1 MRTAIYPGSFDP
13 VTCGHLDIIR
23 RAAKLFD
30 RLIVLVSVNPLK
42 ASCFSPE
49 ERVELIKRVTADLNN
64 IEVESY
70 DGLLI
75 DYFKMKNA
83 DVIVKGLRAMSDFEY
98 EFQMALVNKD
108 LCYDAE
114 TIFLCADVVGTFLS
128 SSMVKQ
134 IALFGGD
141 ISSYVPAVIEKD
153 IIKGVQRMGKGLGAS
168 SELN

>member
-13 VTCGHLDIIR
+13 ITYGHLDIIK

-30 RLIVLVSVNPLK
+30 NLIVLVSSNPLK
-42 ASCFSPE
+42 STCFSPE
-49 ERVELIKRVTADLNN
+49 ERMDFIRRVTKGIPN
-64 IEVESY
+64 IEVDSD

-75 DYFKMKNA
+75 DYFTKRNA

-108 LCYDAE
+108 MCYKAE

-134 IALFGGD
+134 VALFGGD
-141 ISSYVPAVIEKD
+141 IRSYVPYEIEED
-153 IIKGVQRMGKGLGAS
+153 IKKGVKR
-168 SELN
+168 LNRSNI

>member
-13 VTCGHLDIIR
+13 VTCGHLDIIN
-23 RAAKLFD
+23 RASKLFD
-30 RLIVLVSVNPLK
+30 NLIVLVSVNPLK
-42 ASCFSPE
+42 STCFSPE
-49 ERVELIKRVTADLNN
+49 ERVELIRRVTKNIPN
-64 IEVESY
+64 IEVDSS

-75 DYFKMKNA
+75 DYFKKRNA

-108 LCYDAE
+108 LCYNAE
-114 TIFLCADVVGTFLS
+114 TVFLCADVVGTFLS

-141 ISSYVPAVIEKD
+141 ISSYVPKEIEED
-153 IIKGVQRMGKGLGAS
+153 IIKGVKRLTNKEMLK
-168 SELN
+168 N

>member
-13 VTCGHLDIIR
+13 VTCGHLDIIK
-23 RAAKLFD
+23 RAANLFD
-30 RLIVLVSVNPLK
+30 NLIVLVSVNPLK
-42 ASCFSPE
+42 STCFSPE
-49 ERVELIKRVTADLNN
+49 ERMELIRRVTKGIPN
-64 IEVESY
+64 IEVDSD

-75 DYFKMKNA
+75 DYFVKRNA

-108 LCYDAE
+108 LCYKAE

-141 ISSYVPAVIEKD
+141 ISSYVPHEIEAD
-153 IIKGVQRMGKGLGAS
+153 IKKGVMR
-168 SELN
+168 LNKNNI

>member
-13 VTCGHLDIIR
+13 VTCGHLDIIK

-30 RLIVLVSVNPLK
+30 NLIVLVSVNPLK
-42 ASCFSPE
+42 SSCFSPE
-49 ERVELIKRVTADLNN
+49 ERMEFIRRVTSAIPN
-64 IEVESY
+64 IEVDCD

-75 DYFKMKNA
+75 DYFTKRNA

-108 LCYDAE
+108 LCYKAE
-114 TIFLCADVVGTFLS
+114 TVFLCADVVGTFLS

-141 ISSYVPAVIEKD
+141 ISSYVPHEIEAD
-153 IIKGVQRMGKGLGAS
+153 IKKGVKR
-168 SELN
+168 LNINNI

>member
-13 VTCGHLDIIR
+13 VTCGHLDIIK

-30 RLIVLVSVNPLK
+30 KLIVLVSVNPTK
-42 ASCFSPE
+42 SSCFTPE
-49 ERVELIKRVTADLNN
+49 ERVNFIERVTGDIPN
-64 IEVESY
+64 IEVDSY

-75 DYFKMKNA
+75 DYFNQRKA

-108 LCYDAE
+108 LCYNAE

-134 IALFGGD
+134 IALFDGD
-141 ISSYVPAVIEKD
+141 ISSYVPLEIEKD
-153 IIKGVQRMGKGLGAS
+153 IMKGVKRLRKT
-168 SELN
+168 EKD

>member
-13 VTCGHLDIIR
+13 VTCGHLDIIK

-30 RLIVLVSVNPLK
+30 KLIVLVSVNPTK
-42 ASCFSPE
+42 SSCFTPE
-49 ERVELIKRVTADLNN
+49 ERVNFIERVTGDIPN
-64 IEVESY
+64 IEVDSY

-75 DYFKMKNA
+75 DYFNQRKA

-108 LCYDAE
+108 LCYNAE

-134 IALFGGD
+134 IALFDGD
-141 ISSYVPAVIEKD
+141 ISSYVPMEIEKD
-153 IIKGVQRMGKGLGAS
+153 IMKGVKRLRKT
-168 SELN
+168 EKD

>member
-13 VTCGHLDIIR
+13 VTCGHLDIIK

-30 RLIVLVSVNPLK
+30 KLIVLVSVNPTK
-42 ASCFSPE
+42 SSCFTPE
-49 ERVELIKRVTADLNN
+49 ERVDFIKRVTDNIPN
-64 IEVESY
+64 IEVDSY

-75 DYFKMKNA
+75 DYFNLKKA

-108 LCYDAE
+108 LCYKAE
-114 TIFLCADVVGTFLS
+114 TVFLCADVVGTFLS

-134 IALFGGD
+134 IALFDGD
-141 ISSYVPAVIEKD
+141 ISSYVPLEIEKD
-153 IIKGVQRMGKGLGAS
+153 IMKGVKRLKK
-168 SELN
+168 SEKD

>member
-13 VTCGHLDIIR
+13 VTCGHLDIIK

-30 RLIVLVSVNPLK
+30 NLIVLVSVNPLK
-42 ASCFSPE
+42 STCFSPE
-49 ERVELIKRVTADLNN
+49 ERMELIRRVTKGIPN
-64 IEVESY
+64 IEVDSD

-75 DYFKMKNA
+75 DYFNKRNA

-108 LCYDAE
+108 LCYRAE

-141 ISSYVPAVIEKD
+141 ISSYVPHEIEAD
-153 IIKGVQRMGKGLGAS
+153 IKKGVKR
-168 SELN
+168 LNKSNI